1 MATPSLFP
9 IFMKAASGG
18 GGPPVQT
25 FTSEP
30 ITLDIDTTGIVSL
43 EVTADA
49 VAISIQEIP
58 ITLDLSEA
66 LVTAQMAGELDIDAA
81 PISLEI
87 DSCP

>member
-1 MATPSLFP
+1 MPTPSLFP
-9 IFMKAASGG
+9 ILLKATSGD
-18 GGPPVQT
+18 GPPVQT

-66 LVTAQMAGELDIDAA
+66 IVTAQMAGELEIATA

-87 DSCP
+87 DQCP

>member
-9 IFMKAASGG
+9 MFLKATSGD
-18 GGPPVQT
+18 GPPVQT

-30 ITLDIDTTGIVSL
+30 IQLDIDTTGIVSL

-66 LVTAQMAGELDIDAA
+66 TITAQMAGQLEIAVA

-87 DSCP
+87 EQC